1 MASICKSC
9 HKNIN
14 NFCKVSGE
22 PISRTRNKCKKFK
35 MNYQQESLFEAV
47 GNSSDANNSRR
58 SKKI

>member
-1 MASICKSC
+1 MTSICKLC

-47 GNSSDANNSRR
+47 GNMNDANNSG
-58 SKKI
+58 

>member
-1 MASICKSC
+1 MESICKSC
-9 HKNIN
+9 RKNIN
-14 NFCKVSGE
+14 GFCKINSE
-22 PISRTRNKCKKFK
+22 PINRIRNKCKKFE